1 MVPQPF
7 LKSVTMRFSFFVRAL
22 RFSCFSPA
30 ALNYDLNKDICYY
43 CIRVHR
49 TLCMRNF
56 VVYYTRHLQYLED
69 VLYAQSHLH
78 VLLYQEA
85 RHVLDDER
93 AVANSERSIL
103 NPFKAD
109 SANRT
114 LFLSTGYKLMGLKK
128 HI

>member
-1 MVPQPF
+1 M
-7 LKSVTMRFSFFVRAL
+7 
-22 RFSCFSPA
+22 
-30 ALNYDLNKDICYY
+30 
-43 CIRVHR
+43 HR
-49 TLCMRNF
+49 TLCMGNF
-56 VVYYTRHLQYLED
+56 VVYYIRHLQYLED

-114 LFLSTGYKLMGLKK
+114 LFLSTG
-128 HI
+128 